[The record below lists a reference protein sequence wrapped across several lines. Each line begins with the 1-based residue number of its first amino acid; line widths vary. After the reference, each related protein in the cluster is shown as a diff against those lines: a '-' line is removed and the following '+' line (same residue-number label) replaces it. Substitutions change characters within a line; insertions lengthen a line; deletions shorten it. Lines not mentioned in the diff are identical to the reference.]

1 MKDVS
6 FKKFDSGCTSLTKLS
21 IETDLAIIVKEQVT
35 ISSESKVEKLRRCKE
50 ELLKVFGLFNVNV
63 EITFSSKFRL
73 SADQHF
79 MV

>member
-21 IETDLAIIVKEQVT
+21 IETDLAIIVKKQVT

-50 ELLKVFGLFNVNV
+50 ELLKSLWFVQ
-63 EITFSSKFRL
+63 R
-73 SADQHF
+73 QC
-79 MV
+79 

>member
-35 ISSESKVEKLRRCKE
+35 IPSESKIEKLRRCKE
-50 ELLKVFGLFNVNV
+50 ELLKSL
-63 EITFSSKFRL
+63 
-73 SADQHF
+73 
-79 MV
+79 